1 MGLLSTMG
9 FVHLRWLAGF
19 QLTEHQDLQ
28 ILKPFSSEDKLS
40 VMPAQPFM
48 KARTEAHG
56 NNDFFCGLEAVTMVL
71 KSCTVL
77 WHCNSVV
84 DAC

>member
-28 ILKPFSSEDKLS
+28 ILKPCSSEDKLS

-48 KARTEAHG
+48 KARTEAMATTTFLG
-56 NNDFFCGLEAVTMVL
+56 GT
-71 KSCTVL
+71 
-77 WHCNSVV
+77 
-84 DAC
+84 